1 MKDEEHPPFVTGRH
15 EKEHITYLNLLFIQA
30 LFMEIYSTL
39 PVQRALLHSDCWR
52 ILGGGISCGIKNA
65 SEGMGWEIS
74 WIERPMNEGLITFKE
89 AIVWSR
95 RGNRFLFF
103 KIY

>member
-1 MKDEEHPPFVTGRH
+1 
-15 EKEHITYLNLLFIQA
+15 
-30 LFMEIYSTL
+30 MEIYSSL
-39 PVQRALLHSDCWR
+39 PVQRALLHGVCWR
-52 ILGGGISCGIKNA
+52 ILGGGISGGIKNA
-65 SEGMGWEIS
+65 SEGTGWEIS
-74 WIERPMNEGLITFKE
+74 WIEGPMNEGLIAFKE

>member
-1 MKDEEHPPFVTGRH
+1 MKVEEHHPFVNGKH

-39 PVQRALLHSDCWR
+39 SVQRALLHGDCWR
-52 ILGGGISCGIKNA
+52 ILGGSISRSIKNA
-65 SEGMGWEIS
+65 SEGTGWEIS
-74 WIERPMNEGLITFKE
+74 WIEKPMNEGLITFKE

-95 RGNRFLFF
+95 KGNRFLFF